1 MCDVKSKGS
10 LCICFRLGFSE
21 QSKKQRLSVSLLDE
35 ERVSQL
41 LACCFSREKKISFIA
56 LKLSLF

>member
-1 MCDVKSKGS
+1 MCDVKRRG
-10 LCICFRLGFSE
+10 LYICFRLGFSE
-21 QSKKQRLSVSLLDE
+21 QSEKQGLSVNLLDE

-41 LACCFSREKKISFIA
+41 LACYFSRDKNIRFIA